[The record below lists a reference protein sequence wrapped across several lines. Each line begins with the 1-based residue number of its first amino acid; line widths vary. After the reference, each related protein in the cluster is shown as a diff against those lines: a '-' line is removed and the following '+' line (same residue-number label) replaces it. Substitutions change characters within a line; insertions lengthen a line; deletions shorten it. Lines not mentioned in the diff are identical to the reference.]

1 MYVYIKSKSVY
12 VSVYRYICMHLY
24 TEVFTL
30 TSSLYIL
37 MVFSLKAQL
46 PESGNYMNL
55 YLNFK

>member
-1 MYVYIKSKSVY
+1 MYL
-12 VSVYRYICMHLY
+12 YRYICMHLY

-55 YLNFK
+55 YLNFI